1 MVTSRSSVDGGS
13 ALMAL
18 RAVAS
23 LLGALLISLFFLEA
37 LRLYFS
43 QLYLVVWAALFSEPV
58 DVGGLGVAFLMF
70 LSLLSPLSLP
80 LWTRIA
86 EARRI
91 AMLAAMGVSLARLFL
106 SAALPFQVEVIASC
120 VTIALYG
127 LFLPSCFEGCGPV
140 RGSQATNGFLVAGLG
155 LAFAYDMAIRAL
167 GTTVDLSLQ
176 GVWLP
181 IQLALSALAIAAA
194 YWLGS
199 RTTAKPLGRD
209 LPALAPW
216 AGALVISAL
225 GPLLFLEFSLFM
237 HASTVARWV
246 DVDYDLM
253 SVLLPAATGIG
264 LLFPRVKGLWSLH
277 SVTVQNLLILLSVVA
292 FLTWDGWIAGSLI
305 LVGQACMM
313 LDLRLLFKCVVSR
326 SYRWKLSTVLGV
338 GLSAG
343 LFMAFILTFLL
354 TLSFAYAYTL
364 DLFRGTEPVSYV
376 VAAVF
381 LGSCA
386 PWAALQASGN
396 PVGKDQVPWVRPL
409 LAALPVMLALI
420 GFALQPRVNP
430 QPADPRR
437 LTIMTYNIH
446 QGFGMDNRLDLWETA
461 DAVRQADPDILGLQE
476 ADAGRVPSMSIDEVL
491 WLSRTLNMYSAY
503 GPSWDSSYGVAVL
516 SKYPIIQETRH
527 LLTSAK
533 QQRSCLEA
541 SVDLGART
549 LTFYSAHL
557 GLDSD
562 ERERQL
568 DEVLSHTLNAEA
580 PKIIVGDFNANPDS
594 HEIGRVLQQFD
605 NAFELGGTG
614 HGYTSPADA
623 PVETIDYVF
632 VSRGIQVTSAEVVDS
647 LASDHL
653 PVAAQVQLR

>member
-1 MVTSRSSVDGGS
+1 MVTSRSSADGGS
-13 ALMAL
+13 AVVAL
-18 RAVAS
+18 RALAS
-23 LLGALLISLFFLEA
+23 LLTPLLISLFFLEA
-37 LRLYFS
+37 LRLYYS

-58 DVGGLGVAFLMF
+58 DVGRLGVAFLMF
-70 LSLLSPLSLP
+70 LSLLSPLLLP

-86 EARRI
+86 DARRI
-91 AMLAAMGVSLARLFL
+91 ALGAAVGVSLARLFL

-127 LFLPSCFEGCGPV
+127 LFLPACFEGCGPA
-140 RGSQATNGFLVAGLG
+140 RGSEATKGFLVAGLG

-181 IQLALSALAIAAA
+181 IQVALSALAIASA

-199 RTTAKPLGRD
+199 GTTVEPRARG

-216 AGALVISAL
+216 AGALLISAL
-225 GPLLFLEFSLFM
+225 GPLLFLEFNLFM
-237 HASTVARWV
+237 HASTVARWLQ
-246 DVDYDLM
+246 VDYDLM
-253 SVLLPAATGIG
+253 SVLLPAATVIG
-264 LLFPRVKGLWSLH
+264 LLLPRVKGLWNLRA
-277 SVTVQNLLILLSVVA
+277 VIVQNLLILFAVAA
-292 FLTWDGWIAGSLI
+292 FLWWDGWLSASLI
-305 LVGQACMM
+305 LVGQACVM
-313 LDLRLLFKCVVSR
+313 LDLRLLLQCVSSR
-326 SYRWKLSTVLGV
+326 SYRWKLSTVLGM

-343 LFMAFILTFLL
+343 LFVAFLLTFLL

-364 DLFRGTEPVSYV
+364 DLFRGTEPVAYV

-381 LGSCA
+381 LGTCA
-386 PWAALQASGN
+386 PWAALQTSRS
-396 PVGKDQVPWVRPL
+396 PVWTAHSPWFRPL
-409 LAALPVMLALI
+409 LAALAVLLALV
-420 GFALQPRVNP
+420 GFVLQPAVNP
-430 QPADPRR
+430 QPVDPRR

-446 QGFGMDNRLDLWETA
+446 QGFGMDNRLDPEEIA
-461 DAVRQADPDILGLQE
+461 GAVRQADPDVLGLQE

-533 QQRSCLEA
+533 QQRSCLETTI
-541 SVDLGART
+541 DLGART
-549 LTFYSAHL
+549 LTFYSVHL
-557 GLDSD
+557 GLDSQ

-568 DEVLSHTLNAEA
+568 DEVLSYTLRAKA

-594 HEIGRVLQQFD
+594 HEIGRVREQFD
-605 NAFELGGTG
+605 NAFELGGIG

-623 PVETIDYVF
+623 PAEIIDYVF
-632 VSRGIQVTSAEVVDS
+632 VSPGIQVASAEVVNS